1 MRGKQAPDG
10 AFFIARNPGGASS
23 DLPHP
28 YKTDKAMTRDNTRTD
43 NSPAQAIE
51 NTNMEGA
58 AAPPRL
64 TTLILLSALAVLP
77 VNIILPSLP
86 KIAAA
91 FHADFALVNLSVAG
105 FSFVTA
111 FLEAIGGAI
120 SDRFGR
126 RPVVLASL
134 SIFIVA
140 SIGCALAPN
149 IGVFLLF
156 RMMQACI
163 GPCYSVALVVIKE
176 TSDDREAASK
186 FGYLA
191 MGWALA
197 PMVGPLLGGT
207 LDEFFGWQSI
217 FVVLAILGIAA
228 FALSMHELRGSRAP
242 SWRSNRNY
250 LASYG
255 LLLRS
260 TRFWAYTLCM
270 ACSMGV
276 LYIFLGGAP
285 LTIGDSLGGSSAM
298 LGFYMGLV
306 PAGFILGSYLAGRYA
321 AKIPLGTILIVARL
335 LTCLGLFTGLILSL
349 SGMTYSLALFGPC
362 IFIGLGNGLTM
373 PAANSGAMSVRSDLV
388 GTAAGLA
395 AAMRISGG
403 ALIGSVA
410 GLFLAQSAD
419 IRTLFALMLASA
431 VLALLAALWAA
442 FVERFAAGP
451 QTGTI
456 L

>member
-10 AFFIARNPGGASS
+10 AFFIARIPGGASS
-23 DLPHP
+23 DPVRLPIHM
-28 YKTDKAMTRDNTRTD
+28 TDKAMTRTESRIDHSASQATEDRPLASTV
-43 NSPAQAIE
+43 AQ
-51 NTNMEGA
+51 
-58 AAPPRL
+58 PRL
-64 TTLILLSALAVLP
+64 ITLVLLSALAVLP

-91 FHADFALVNLSVAG
+91 FHADFALVNLSVSG

-111 FLEAIGGAI
+111 FLEAIGGAL

-126 RPVVLASL
+126 RPVVLTAL
-134 SIFIVA
+134 SIFIIA

-149 IGVFLLF
+149 IGIFLLF

-176 TSDDREAASK
+176 ASDEREAASK

-197 PMVGPLLGGT
+197 PMVGPLFGGT
-207 LDEFFGWQSI
+207 LDELFGWQSI
-217 FVVLAILGIAA
+217 SIVLAILGMAA
-228 FALSMHELRGSRAP
+228 FILSMRELKGSRAP
-242 SWRSNRNY
+242 SSGTSRNY

-285 LTIGDSLGGSSAM
+285 LTVGNTLGGSSAM

-321 AKIPLGTILIVARL
+321 AKVPLGTILIVARL
-335 LTCLGLFTGLILSL
+335 LTCLGLLTGLILSL

-419 IRTLFALMLASA
+419 IHTLFALMLASA
-431 VLALLAALWAA
+431 VLALVAAFWAA
-442 FVERFAAGP
+442 SVERRHQRLAC
-451 QTGTI
+451 
-456 L
+456 

>member
-1 MRGKQAPDG
+1 
-10 AFFIARNPGGASS
+10 
-23 DLPHP
+23 
-28 YKTDKAMTRDNTRTD
+28 MTRNRNRIKSSANQTIED
-43 NSPAQAIE
+43 AAIE
-51 NTNMEGA
+51 RV

-64 TTLILLSALAVLP
+64 ITLILLSALAVVP
-77 VNIILPSLP
+77 VNMILPSLP
-86 KIAAA
+86 KISAT

-111 FLEAIGGAI
+111 FLEAIGGAV

-149 IGVFLLF
+149 IGIFLLF

-197 PMVGPLLGGT
+197 PMVAPLFGGS

-217 FVVLAILGIAA
+217 FVILAILGMAA
-228 FALSMHELRGSRAP
+228 FALSTRELKGSSAP
-242 SWRSNRNY
+242 PSRSNRHY

-285 LTIGDSLGGSSAM
+285 LIIGDSLGGSSAR

-321 AKIPLGTILIVARL
+321 AKIRLGTILIVARL
-335 LTCLGLFTGLILSL
+335 LTCLGLFAGLILSL

-373 PAANSGAMSVRSDLV
+373 PAANSGAMSVQPDLI
-388 GTAAGLA
+388 GTAAGLT

-403 ALIGSVA
+403 ALMGSVA

-431 VLALLAALWAA
+431 VLALLAAFWAA